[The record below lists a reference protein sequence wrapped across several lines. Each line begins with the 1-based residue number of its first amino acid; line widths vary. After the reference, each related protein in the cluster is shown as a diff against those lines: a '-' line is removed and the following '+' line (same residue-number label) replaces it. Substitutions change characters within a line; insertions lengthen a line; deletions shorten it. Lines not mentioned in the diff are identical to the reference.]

1 METRGIDFVL
11 LLALLFTLTAFVFQ
25 NGGAIEGRVVPSEKA
40 LKAFA
45 ISGKDTSVCNVI
57 SGMFQLAKLKP
68 GTYQLVIEAIEP
80 YTHKFMKDIQ
90 VRDGET
96 TNVGELQLQL
106 K

>member
-1 METRGIDFVL
+1 MKTKGFDFVL
-11 LLALLFTLTAFVFQ
+11 LLAAVFVLTAFTFQ
-25 NGGAIEGRVVPSEKA
+25 IGGAIEGRVVPSEKA

-45 ISGKDTSVCNVI
+45 ISGKDTSICNVI
-57 SGMFQLAKLKP
+57 AGTFQLAQLKP

-90 VRDGET
+90 VRNGEI
-96 TNVGELQLQL
+96 TNVGEIQLQL